1 MEMLHSGAAKRLIIT
16 VNGADTWHGKQLH
29 MALIELLH
37 RKGLISATVVRAV
50 AGFTGLATEIPSEVL
65 DAPGPPPVRVEVV
78 DRAELID
85 AVLPAVE
92 EMVTRGLIEL
102 QDTNVVKWWAEAQDP
117 PRPSAVRRIDPR
129 LGGKAREAHVYVRAG
144 ELLGNQPLHAAVIE
158 RARALGI
165 ARITLHD
172 GLPSRT
178 VPKGRDGPTRSDE
191 RSILISIVD
200 REERVDEFLVG
211 LQTILTEGCFV
222 TVHDVTVLQKASAG
236 TSRSG
241 PRLSAG

>member
-1 MEMLHSGAAKRLIIT
+1 MLHSGAAKRLIIT

-37 RKGLISATVVRAV
+37 RKGLVCATVVRAV
-50 AGFTGLATEIPSEVL
+50 AGFTGLATEMPSEVL
-65 DAPGPPPVRVEVV
+65 NAPGPPPVRVEVV

-85 AVLPAVE
+85 AVLPDVE
-92 EMVTRGLIEL
+92 DMVTRGLIEL

-117 PRPSAVRRIDPR
+117 PRPSSVRRIDPH
-129 LGGKAREAHVYVRAG
+129 LVGKAREAHVYVPAG

-165 ARITLHD
+165 ARITLHE
-172 GLPSRT
+172 GLPSRNVAT
-178 VPKGRDGPTRSDE
+178 VREGTRSDE

-200 REERVDEFLVG
+200 REQRVDEFLGG
-211 LQTILTEGCFV
+211 LQTILTGGCFV
-222 TVHDVTVLQKASAG
+222 TVHDVTVLQKTSAG
-236 TSRSG
+236 TTREG
-241 PRLSAG
+241 PRLSVG